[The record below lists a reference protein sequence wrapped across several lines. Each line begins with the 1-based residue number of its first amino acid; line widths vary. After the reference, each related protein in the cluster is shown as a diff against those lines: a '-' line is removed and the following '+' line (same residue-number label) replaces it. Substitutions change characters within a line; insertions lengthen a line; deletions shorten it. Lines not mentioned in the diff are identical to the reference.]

1 MLRGWLVPEKIL
13 VEEAPREPKYEW
25 APISPA
31 GAWVMLG
38 WLGVLLSAV
47 ALSDYAI
54 AMVPFRFGVA
64 EWEFATIA
72 SVFSGL
78 PLLTMGLAALW
89 LSAMMRAQRWQV
101 ITTAVVL
108 LVAGVVV
115 FGLLLVF
122 VLDVPLALRAS
133 AGEVRLGVKKAV
145 AKTVMLGLLFGGSY
159 LVTGVWSLRRRR
171 EAERAASGTTT

>member
-1 MLRGWLVPEKIL
+1 
-13 VEEAPREPKYEW
+13 
-25 APISPA
+25 
-31 GAWVMLG
+31 
-38 WLGVLLSAV
+38 
-47 ALSDYAI
+47 
-54 AMVPFRFGVA
+54 VA